1 MPFPFLLI
9 GPFPPM
15 CLRFRYSCL
24 LGAILLLFGAT
35 VGPASARAPVADST
49 ALDSALVEVDQLRG
63 EGQFREALS
72 RISVLREEHGDRVGL
87 LWRASLTRVDLGKTT
102 EGSTTQHHYQEALT
116 LAETALTVDASEANA
131 HLAKAVA
138 EGRIALDAGT
148 KERVQRSRKVKE
160 HADRAIEIDS
170 TLAAAYHVRGRWNRE
185 VSDLNFIERTIVKT
199 VYGGLPDASFE
210 QAVRDF
216 KRAIELENVRFH
228 HLELGKT
235 YLKMDQEADARAAF
249 QAVLDLPKNEYFDD
263 QYREEAETLLDEMG

>member
-1 MPFPFLLI
+1 
-9 GPFPPM
+9 M
-15 CLRFRYSCL
+15 CLRFWYPCL
-24 LGAILLLFGAT
+24 LGTIMLLLGVTA
-35 VGPASARAPVADST
+35 GPASARTPAADST
-49 ALDSALVEVDQLRG
+49 VLDSALVEVDRLRT

-72 RISVLREEHGDRVGL
+72 RISVLRDEHGDRVGL
-87 LWRASLTRVDLGKTT
+87 LWRASLTRADLGKTA
-102 EGSTTQHHYQEALT
+102 EGSTTQHHYKEALT
-116 LAETALTVDASEANA
+116 LAETALTVGDSDAHA

-216 KRAIELENVRFH
+216 KRAIGLENARFH

-235 YLKMDQEADARAAF
+235 YLKMDREADARAAF
-249 QAVLDLPKNEYFDD
+249 QAVLDLPRTEYFGDR
-263 QYREEAETLLDEMG
+263 YREEAETLLDEMG